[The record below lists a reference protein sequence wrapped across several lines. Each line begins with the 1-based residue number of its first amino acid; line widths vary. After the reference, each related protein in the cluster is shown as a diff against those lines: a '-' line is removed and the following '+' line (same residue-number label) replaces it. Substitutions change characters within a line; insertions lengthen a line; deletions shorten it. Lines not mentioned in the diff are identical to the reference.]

1 MKTAEIREKFLQFFQ
16 SKGHLRLPSFSVIPQ
31 DDPTLLFI
39 NAGMTP
45 LKVFFTGKKPVF
57 AGHQGE
63 WYRVTTCQKSVR
75 TGDIENVGRT
85 NRHQTVFE
93 MLGNFSFGDYFKK
106 EAIEWAWEF
115 LTDKKWLGL
124 DGSRLYVTIYKDDDE
139 AFEYWT
145 KNVGLP
151 AERIHRFDADENFWP
166 QNAPAKGPNGPCGP
180 CSEIYYDRGPDFGSD
195 TWVDYYETRES
206 TRFVEIW
213 NLVFPQYDRKDGGV
227 LDPLPK
233 PNIDTGMGLART
245 AMLLQG
251 VTDFYDTDE
260 FVPLIAEIVKATGVS
275 YEGPS
280 SVAHRVISEHARAV
294 TFILSDGANFS
305 NTGRGYVVRRLL
317 RRAVRFSYLL
327 GIREPFVYKLAATV
341 AEVMGDVYPETRENL
356 VNVQKQ
362 MKIEE
367 EQFLR
372 TVEKGEKLFREEFLP
387 RAVLRANV
395 QVETHQSNEETS
407 WHGEK
412 TVDVNVKFD
421 QSSIDWVYSTSSS
434 YQAFWKT
441 VDEVHNQLI
450 SEYSEGAL
458 MAGYGDF
465 SLPQPAVKIGD
476 VIPIPPGVAISGKDA
491 FMLYDTYGFPLDL
504 TLEIADERGIKVDTE
519 GYEKALE
526 EAQDLARQNQAFD
539 KELFKKS
546 NQALAALA
554 TDYGGTSFVGYED
567 LDAQA
572 EVKLLLVGE
581 QNLEAAP
588 TGTELQVVLDKTPFY
603 AEGGGQ
609 IGDAGVLEWE
619 GGWAQVSTTQKNP
632 DGIFLH
638 LAQVK
643 EGTLEAGTSVRA
655 LVDRSRLE
663 TQKNHTAT
671 HLLHAALRAV
681 LGTHVQQKGSYVGPD
696 RLRFDFSQFEP
707 ISSKD
712 LAKVELLV
720 NRWIQADFPVSYA
733 NMPISEARKSGAMA
747 LFGEKYGD
755 VVRVVSVEGSVDNVG
770 SKELCGGCHVRRT
783 GEIGLLVIVAE
794 ESVAAGVRRVEALTG
809 VGASQFV
816 RETLERVSSLSRDL
830 GISPELLPTRVGKL
844 QDDLKAREK
853 EIEKLKADLARAQ
866 LGGGSAGVEVK
877 ESGGYKY
884 LAMKL
889 EGIETGALRGAAD
902 ELMNKHAADLV
913 AVGSDGNLVIKISK
927 AAQDKGLDAGAVL
940 KKLVEVSGGRG
951 GGKGALAQGGGFD
964 LDKAMGA
971 LALALEGALGGEQ

>member
-1 MKTAEIREKFLQFFQ
+1 MKTAEIREKYLQFFQ

-57 AGHQGE
+57 AGHEGE

-115 LTDKKWLGL
+115 LTSTEWLGL

-145 KNVGLP
+145 KNVGLS
-151 AERIHRFDADENFWP
+151 ADRIHRFDADENFWP
-166 QNAPAKGPNGPCGP
+166 QNAPSKGPNGPCGP

-195 TWVDYYETRES
+195 TWADYYETRES

-260 FVPLIAEIVKATGVS
+260 FIPLIAEIVKASGVS

-305 NTGRGYVVRRLL
+305 NTGRGYVVRRLM

-327 GIREPFVYKLAATV
+327 GLREPFVYKLAATV

-356 VNVQKQ
+356 ANVQKQ

-372 TVEKGEKLFREEFLP
+372 TLESGIVLLNDYL
-387 RAVLRANV
+387 AQAMLRAGFAAKYIPGDRIYPV
-395 QVETHQSNEETS
+395 RYGFDPLVEQEVRTLFGFDHRKLDMHEQVIVTS
-407 WHGEK
+407 GFHAIAK
-412 TVDVNVKFD
+412 QLNLQYK
-421 QSSIDWVYSTSSS
+421 
-434 YQAFWKT
+434 
-441 VDEVHNQLI
+441 EVA
-450 SEYSEGAL
+450 GAERV
-458 MAGYGDF
+458 GDF
-465 SLPQPAVKIGD
+465 SEVKGNYLFD
-476 VIPIPPGVAISGKDA
+476 EKPVLTGKEA
-491 FMLYDTYGFPLDL
+491 FKLYDTYGFPLDL
-504 TLEIADERGIKVDTE
+504 TLEIADERGIRVDTE

-526 EAQDLARQNQAFD
+526 EAQELARQNQAFD

-546 NQALAALA
+546 NEALVGLA
-554 TDYGGTSFVGYED
+554 QEYGGTNFLGYED
-567 LDAQA
+567 MDVQAQ
-572 EVKLLLVGE
+572 VKLLVVGE
-581 QNLEAAP
+581 QSLEEAP
-588 TGTELQVVLDKTPFY
+588 SGTEVQVVLDKTPFY

-609 IGDAGVLEWE
+609 IGDTGMLEWE
-619 GGWAQVSTTQKNP
+619 GGWAQVRTTQKNA

-638 LAQVK
+638 VAEVK
-643 EGTLEAGTSVRA
+643 EGTLTAGTTVRA
-655 LVDRSRLE
+655 LVGTERSE

-696 RLRFDFSQFEP
+696 RLRFDFAQFEP
-707 ISSKD
+707 ISPKD
-712 LAKVELLV
+712 LARVELLV

-733 NMPISEARKSGAMA
+733 LMPIAEARATGAMA

-755 VVRVVSVEGSVDNVG
+755 VVRVVAVEGSVDNIS
-770 SKELCGGCHVRRT
+770 SKELCGGCHVGRT
-783 GEIGLLVIVAE
+783 GEIGSLVIVAE

-809 VGASQFV
+809 VGATQFV
-816 RETLERVSSLSRDL
+816 RESLERVSGLSRDL
-830 GISPELLPTRVGKL
+830 GISPEQLPVRVGKL
-844 QDDLKAREK
+844 QDELKAREK
-853 EIEKLKADLARAQ
+853 EVEKLKADLARAQ

-884 LAMKL
+884 LAVRL
-889 EGIETGALRGAAD
+889 EGIEAGALRGAAD
-902 ELMNKHAADLV
+902 ELLEKHKPDLV
-913 AVGSDGNLVIKISK
+913 AVGSGQNLVIKIGK
-927 AAQDKGLDAGAVL
+927 NAQDKGLDAGAVMR
-940 KKLVEVSGGRG
+940 KLSETAGGRG
-951 GGKGALAQGGGFD
+951 GGKGAMAQGGGFD

-971 LALALEGALGGEQ
+971 LEAALG